1 LTGEY
6 DCHSIGSIVT
16 KIFRLFCAAAGF
28 VLLVSG
34 SIVPARAAEPFVI
47 PVVTPLTGGYA
58 YSGAALRA
66 SLLALEA
73 QVNKEGGIKG
83 QPLKFDFIDDQSSPQ
98 TAVQVV
104 QNALNSKPQVIIG
117 SEFAALCLAM
127 EPFTRGK
134 AVQYCVSPGVHP
146 QYGADMFSASIS
158 TQGMA
163 TAMLRYMR
171 EKGWKR
177 VGTITSTDASGQ
189 DAENQLKVAAALP
202 ENVAAGLSI
211 VDAEHFN
218 PTDQTVAAQMAKIK
232 AANPDVLVMW
242 TSGQPF
248 GTVTHAYIDAGLTI
262 PAFTT
267 NANMSFTFMKQFAGF
282 LPKDLYFPG
291 LAYLA
296 GPNSKEAMPA
306 ARAPIKRMY
315 DAMKAAG
322 TPVDF
327 QAGIPWD
334 PAQIVVDAYRKL
346 GTSATY
352 EQVRQYILGLKGYAG
367 ISGIYDFSDRGAGVQ
382 RGLTSKDV
390 LLMRWDPA
398 KTAFNPASTLGGGVP

>member
-1 LTGEY
+1 MRHFLR
-6 DCHSIGSIVT
+6 SLS
-16 KIFRLFCAAAGF
+16 AAAAI
-28 VLLVSG
+28 LLVSG
-34 SIVPARAAEPFVI
+34 SALPVRAADPFVI
-47 PVVTPLTGGYA
+47 PVVAPLTGGYA
-58 YSGAALRA
+58 YAGQAMRA

-83 QPLKFDFIDDQSSPQ
+83 QPLKFDFVDDQGTPQ
-98 TAVQVV
+98 TAVSVV
-104 QNALNSKPQVIIG
+104 ANLLNGKPQALIG

-127 EPFTRGK
+127 EPFTRAK
-134 AVQYCVSPGVHP
+134 SVQYCVSPGVHP
-146 QYGADMFSASIS
+146 AYGTDMFSASIS

-163 TAMLRYMR
+163 TA
-171 EKGWKR
+171 
-177 VGTITSTDASGQ
+177 TIVSTDASGQ
-189 DAENQLKVAAALP
+189 DAEIQLKAAAALP
-202 ENVAAGLSI
+202 ENVSAGVTI

-218 PTDQTVAAQMAKIK
+218 PTDQTVAAQMQRIR
-232 AANPDVLVMW
+232 AANPDTLVMW

-248 GTVTHAYIDAGLTI
+248 GTVTHAYTDAGMTI

-267 NANMSFTFMKQFAGF
+267 NANMSLTFMKQFAGF

-296 GPNSKEAMPA
+296 GPNPKEAVPQ
-306 ARAPIKRMY
+306 ARVAIKRMY

-322 TPVDF
+322 ANVDF

-352 EQVRQYILGLKGYAG
+352 DQIRGFILGLRDYAG
-367 ISGIYDFSDRGAGVQ
+367 ISGVYDFSDRGAGVQ
-382 RGLTSKDV
+382 RGLTQKDV
-390 LLMRWDPA
+390 LVMRWDEGKA
-398 KTAFNPASTLGGGVP
+398 AWTAASKMGGGAP